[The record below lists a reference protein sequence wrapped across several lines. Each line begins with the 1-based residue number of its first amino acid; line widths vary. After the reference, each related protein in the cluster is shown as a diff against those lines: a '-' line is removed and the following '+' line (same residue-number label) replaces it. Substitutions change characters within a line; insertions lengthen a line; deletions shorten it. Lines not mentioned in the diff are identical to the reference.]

1 MLEEFDVIIIGSGP
15 AGYVC
20 AIRAAQLGLKV
31 CCVEKSTTLGGTC
44 LNIGCIPSKSLLH
57 ASQAYDQAKNY
68 ETMGISFSDVSFDLN
83 KIMQSKDDSINKL
96 TGGVNFLFKKN
107 KITHKKG
114 FAKIINNNEVEISNN
129 INSELVKTKNIVIAT
144 GSEPSIPSD
153 VLIDE
158 KNILSSTGALS
169 LDKVPGH
176 LVIIGAGYIG
186 LEMGSV
192 WSRLGSKV
200 TVIEYEDH
208 ILPNMDREIATNFQK
223 ILIKQGFD
231 FKLSTSFNKVI
242 KKNDKL
248 SVLIENDGQTLEIDC
263 DKILI
268 SMGRKPYS
276 YGLNLKNIGVEMDK
290 KGFIQTNKK
299 FQTSL
304 NNIYAIGDCKN
315 GPMLAHKAS
324 EEGVA
329 VAEILAGQAGQVNYD
344 AIPSVIY
351 TFPEV
356 ASVGKT
362 EEELKNASIQYKVGK
377 FPFTANAKA
386 TVMQETEGFVKI
398 ISDYKTDEVL
408 GVHIVGADA
417 GNLIAELVVAMEFG
431 ASAEDLAR
439 TCHAH
444 PTLTESIKEAAL
456 NVDKSSIHI

>member
-1 MLEEFDVIIIGSGP
+1 MEEFDSIIIGSGP

-31 CCVEKSTTLGGTC
+31 CCIEKSNTLGGTC

-114 FAKIINNNEVEISNN
+114 FAKIINNNEVEVSNN
-129 INSELVKTKNIVIAT
+129 TNSEVVRAKNIVIAT
-144 GSEPSIPSD
+144 GSEPSIPSE

-158 KNILSSTGALS
+158 KNILSSTGVLS
-169 LDKVPGH
+169 LDKVPSH

-208 ILPNMDREIATNFQK
+208 ILPNMDREVAKNFQK

-242 KKNDKL
+242 KQNDKL
-248 SVLIENDGQTLEIDC
+248 SVQIENDGQTLEVDC

-276 YGLNLKNIGVEMDK
+276 YGLNLENIGVELDK
-290 KGFIQTNKK
+290 SGFIQTNRK

-304 NNIYAIGDCKN
+304 NNIYAIGDCKI

-344 AIPSVIY
+344 TIPSVIY

-362 EEELKNASIQYKVGK
+362 EEELKKLSIQYKVGK

-398 ISDYKTDEVL
+398 ISDLQTDEVL

-417 GNLIAELVVAMEFG
+417 GNLIGELVVAMEFG

-444 PTLTESIKEAAL
+444 PTLSESIKEAAL

>member
-1 MLEEFDVIIIGSGP
+1 MEEFDSIIIGSGP

-31 CCVEKSTTLGGTC
+31 CCIEKSTTLGGTC

-96 TGGVNFLFKKN
+96 TGGINFLFKKN

-114 FAKIINNNEVEISNN
+114 FAKIINNNEVEVSNN
-129 INSELVKTKNIVIAT
+129 TNSELVRAKNIVIAT
-144 GSEPSIPSD
+144 GSEPSIPSE

-169 LDKVPGH
+169 LDKVPSH

-208 ILPNMDREIATNFQK
+208 ILPNMDREVAKNFQK

-242 KKNDKL
+242 KQNDKL
-248 SVLIENDGQTLEIDC
+248 SVQIENDGQTLEVDC

-276 YGLNLKNIGVEMDK
+276 YGLNLENIGVELDK
-290 KGFIQTNKK
+290 SGFIQTNRK

-304 NNIYAIGDCKN
+304 NNIYAIGDCKV

-344 AIPSVIY
+344 TIPSVIY

-362 EEELKNASIQYKVGK
+362 EEELKKLSIQYKVGK

-398 ISDYKTDEVL
+398 ISDLQTDEVL
-408 GVHIVGADA
+408 GVHILGADA
-417 GNLIAELVVAMEFG
+417 GNLIGELVVAMEFG

>member
-1 MLEEFDVIIIGSGP
+1 LEEFDVIVIGSGP

-20 AIRAAQLGLKV
+20 AIRAAQLGLNV
-31 CCVEKSTTLGGTC
+31 CCVEKSSLGGTC

-57 ASQAYDQAKNY
+57 ASQAYDYTKNY
-68 ETMGISFSDVSFDLN
+68 EALGISFSNVSFDLD
-83 KIMQSKDDSINKL
+83 KIMQSKNDSVKKL
-96 TGGVNFLFKKN
+96 TGGVNLLFKKN

-129 INSELVKTKNIVIAT
+129 TNSELVKSKNIVIAT
-144 GSEPSIPSD
+144 GSEASIPEE

-158 KNILSSTGALS
+158 RNILSSTGALS
-169 LDKVPGH
+169 LDKVPDH
-176 LVIIGAGYIG
+176 LVVIGAGYIG

-208 ILPNMDREIATNFQK
+208 ILPNMDREVAKNFQK

-231 FKLSTSFNKVI
+231 FKLSTSFKKII
-242 KKNDKL
+242 KKNDNL
-248 SVLIENDGQTLEIDC
+248 SVLIENNGQTLEIDC

-268 SMGRKPYS
+268 SMGRKPYF
-276 YGLNLKNIGVEMDK
+276 YGLNLENIGVEFDK
-290 KGFIQTNKK
+290 NGFIQTNKK

-304 NNIYAIGDCKN
+304 HNIYAIGDCKN

-329 VAEILAGQAGQVNYD
+329 VAEILAGQAGQVNYET
-344 AIPSVIY
+344 IPSVIY

-362 EEELKNASIQYKVGK
+362 EEELKKLSIKYKVGK

-398 ISDYKTDEVL
+398 ISEAKTDDVL

-456 NVDKSSIHI
+456 NVDKNSIHI